1 MGALSF
7 FAAVLAFL
15 MAMGRWH
22 ETHSVVWASVSGG
35 LALLTL
41 IGVLLR
47 GK

>member
-22 ETHSVVWASVSGG
+22 ETHSVVWASVAGG
-35 LALLTL
+35 IALLTL
-41 IGVLLR
+41 IGALIR